1 MYESEQSDY
10 RDFDLLLQKVELKAG
25 PHKKQEDEQS
35 VRASVESVRS

>member
-10 RDFDLLLQKVELKAG
+10 RDFDLLLQKVELKAA